1 MTRSE
6 HLLLALNNHSEDFKL
21 YVCGDRV
28 QPHEYHALSKQLRF
42 EKIQTTLFDWLND
55 ELPNSKDLPIEQLTR

>member
-1 MTRSE
+1 
-6 HLLLALNNHSEDFKL
+6 
-21 YVCGDRV
+21 V